1 MKNNFEPLQDAI
13 ISEMIEDD
21 LKNNS
26 LEINIKE
33 NTSSTNEDAKLHILN
48 QPEVISVHLSE
59 QQIAGKG
66 RNGKKWISPK
76 GKNIYLSVGW
86 KSNLNYPDL
95 EGLSLAVGVIIARIL
110 NKYSESK
117 IGIKWPNDILI
128 KGKKI
133 SGILIE
139 TLDLIDQKG
148 IGVVIGIG
156 INVHMSAKDGGE
168 IDQDWISLD
177 EVSKE
182 INDRNEIVSRLV
194 KEIIELSR
202 VFPKKGFRFYKS
214 EFEEYDILKEKL
226 CKIVTE
232 NSNRAVKVKG
242 INDKGELIV
251 QEKSEYLA
259 LRYGEVSIRE
269 L

>member
-1 MKNNFEPLQDAI
+1 MKHNFLPLQNSI
-13 ISEMIEDD
+13 ISEMLEDD
-21 LKNNS
+21 FKNNS
-26 LEINIKE
+26 VEINIKE
-33 NTSSTNEDAKLHILN
+33 NTSSTNEDAKLHIEN
-48 QPEVISVHLSE
+48 QPEAISVHLSE

-86 KSNLNYPDL
+86 KSDLNYSDL
-95 EGLSLAVGVIIARIL
+95 EGLSLAVGVIIAKIL
-110 NKYSESK
+110 NRYTESK

-156 INVHMSAKDGGE
+156 INVHMSVKDGE
-168 IDQDWISLD
+168 NIDQDWISLD
-177 EVSKE
+177 EVSKK
-182 INDRNEIVSRLV
+182 IHDRNKIVSQLV
-194 KEIIELSR
+194 REIIELSR
-202 VFPKKGFRFYKS
+202 VFPKKGFKHYKS
-214 EFEEYDILKEKL
+214 EFEEHNILKEKL
-226 CKIVTE
+226 CNIVTKD
-232 NSNRAVKVKG
+232 SNRSVKVKG
-242 INDKGELIV
+242 VNDKGELIV
-251 QEKSEYLA
+251 QEKSEYLS